1 MANEPAPHVKDHPGA
16 PSISGRTVSLIGP
29 RKHSQMALCRCC
41 HVNAPLCVLL
51 SMGSSVESCSEQD
64 TCVTAVSTRMPLCSG
79 GQCLLRAHELAPDY
93 LATYDTTSF
102 ASHYLQTA
110 CKPRAGA

>member
-1 MANEPAPHVKDHPGA
+1 
-16 PSISGRTVSLIGP
+16 
-29 RKHSQMALCRCC
+29 
-41 HVNAPLCVLL
+41 
-51 SMGSSVESCSEQD
+51 MGSSVESCSEQD